1 MNYRKDKKKIIR
13 ELLHESDKE
22 LTDDELIAELLETGV
37 TINSEKAEKA
47 SFGFKYKLSW
57 TLIFFV

>member
-22 LTDDELIAELLETGV
+22 LTDDELIAELLE
-37 TINSEKAEKA
+37 NRRD
-47 SFGFKYKLSW
+47 YQL
-57 TLIFFV
+57 

>member
-22 LTDDELIAELLETGV
+22 LTT
-37 TINSEKAEKA
+37 NSLP
-47 SFGFKYKLSW
+47 SFWKQA
-57 TLIFFV
+57 